1 MRTALRTLLTA
12 LPFPGGVCSVPSA
25 GEPVWQGSDGGGGWA
40 HSHSETRHPPPTA
53 TRATT
58 PPWSRSGALPPRG
71 QPCRTDGPRGPK
83 VTSFLGPTLPSSS
96 ASEELISSSA
106 LDQPSL
112 SSGAS
117 KG

>member
-1 MRTALRTLLTA
+1 MRTASQTLLRA
-12 LPFPGGVCSVPSA
+12 LPFPGGLCSVPSV
-25 GEPVWQGSDGGGGWA
+25 GEPVWRGSDGGGGWA
-40 HSHSETRHPPPTA
+40 HSHSETGHPPMA
-53 TRATT
+53 TRATA
-58 PPWSRSGALPPRG
+58 PPRWCSGALPPRG
-71 QPCRTDGPRGPK
+71 QPCQADGPRGPK
-83 VTSFLGPTLPSSS
+83 VTSFLGPTPPSSS